1 MIAFPFILNSLL
13 NFAIGLLVARYLGP
27 GEYGQYALALS
38 IAVVVQTFAFDW
50 LRLCATRFYSEYD
63 RQDRPEIRATLDAV
77 FSALTA
83 VFVCAAIVVALSP
96 LDLPLSRGL
105 IALAIVSAIANGW
118 FDFSAGLA
126 RARFN
131 NRAYATLVVVKT
143 ALSIGLGVGGA
154 WYFGSAK
161 IALAG
166 LVLSV
171 AGSLAATHRIL
182 RDPDATMR
190 RADRKLALRYAVYA
204 LPIVAAN
211 VLYQAVPA
219 ADRAW
224 VSHLHGFAQAG
235 QLALAF
241 EMGIRIIGAIG
252 SALDV
257 LLFQIAVLAEKTLG
271 EDAARRQVS
280 RNMGAQLAV
289 LVPAVAGCWI
299 ILPSFEHVLV
309 PESFRGPF
317 AHYFTLLLPAIL
329 CFAVSN
335 YCIGPA
341 FQIAHRT
348 MPLIAGGVAAVVA
361 NGLAVLLLPTTTD
374 ASSVALAQSI
384 SSAAGLAVT
393 IGFLFT
399 LEPMWPSARDVAGTV
414 IGTAGM
420 LLAAMPLRAMD
431 PGWIPLVAQAMLGAF
446 VYAVAV
452 LGFDVAQART
462 MLLAVVSPRRMDL
475 FTSKSR

>member
-50 LRLCATRFYSEYD
+50 LRLCATRFYSEHD
-63 RQDRPEIRATLDAV
+63 RRDRPEIRATLNAV
-77 FSALTA
+77 FSALTG
-83 VFVCAAIVVALSP
+83 VFVCAAIVIALSG
-96 LDLPLSRGL
+96 LDLPLSGGL

-118 FDFSAGLA
+118 FDFSAALA

-131 NRAYATLVVVKT
+131 NRAYGTLVVVKIV
-143 ALSIGLGVGGA
+143 LSISLSVGGA

-171 AGSLAATHRIL
+171 AGSLAATHRVL
-182 RDPDATMR
+182 RDQDATMR
-190 RADRKLALRYAVYA
+190 RADRKLALRYALYA
-204 LPIVAAN
+204 LPIVVAN

-224 VSHLHGFAQAG
+224 ISEVHGFAQAG

-241 EMGIRIIGAIG
+241 EIGIRIIGAIG

-257 LLFQIAVLAEKTLG
+257 LLFQVAVLAEKTLG
-271 EDAARRQVS
+271 EEAARRQVA
-280 RNMGAQLAV
+280 RNMGVQLAI

-299 ILPSFEHVLV
+299 VLPSFEHVLV

-317 AHYFTLLLPAIL
+317 AHYFTLLLPAIQ

-335 YCIGPA
+335 YCLGPA

-348 MPLIAGGVAAVVA
+348 MPLIAGGLAAVAA
-361 NGLAVLLLPTTTD
+361 NGLAVLLLPATAD
-374 ASSVALAQSI
+374 ASGIAMAQSI
-384 SSAAGLAVT
+384 SSTAGLAVT

-399 LEPMWPSARDVAGTV
+399 LEPMWPSARDIAGTLT
-414 IGTAGM
+414 GTGAM
-420 LLAAMPLRAMD
+420 LLAAMPLRAME
-431 PGWIPLVAQAMLGAF
+431 PGWIPLLAQATLGAF
-446 VYAVAV
+446 VYALAV
-452 LGFDVAQART
+452 LVFDVAQVRT
-462 MLLAVVSPRRMDL
+462 MLLTMVAPGRTDL
-475 FTSKSR
+475 FSWKPR